1 MALHSS
7 KVVLHLL
14 SPLHDTNATIFTD
27 YFSEAYMYSWLVPE
41 DMKEMRMNDT
51 KCKRKSGFRVN
62 VSLAP
67 KSVVRVVTHHSMC
80 SNLELT
86 LLIRTRIH
94 IWYLKA
100 QRHSTALR
108 KPAGRQV
115 CSFEGQ
121 FCQSFNT

>member
-27 YFSEAYMYSWLVPE
+27 YFSEAYTYSWFVPE
-41 DMKEMRMNDT
+41 DMKEMKMNDT
-51 KCKRKSGFRVN
+51 KCKHKAGFLVN

-67 KSVVRVVTHHSMC
+67 KSVVRVVIHHSMC

-86 LLIRTRIH
+86 LVIRTRIH

-100 QRHSTALR
+100 QRHSTVLPKTNR
-108 KPAGRQV
+108 
-115 CSFEGQ
+115 
-121 FCQSFNT
+121 